1 MLLLLL
7 LLLSIVSPLWHPVQ
21 GLPVLRPL
29 LMSISAAAWQRES
42 SGQPRLCQ
50 LLVHP
55 AHSFKKA
62 DALSS

>member
-1 MLLLLL
+1 MLLLL